1 MIDAS
6 RSLPIIER
14 AHMELINKSRRTIN
28 WILLAVSAMLL
39 GLIGS
44 MLVLRHQM
52 HKMTVLQ
59 TKLRAANNAKRGVYQ
74 PVFAALFY
82 IYG

>member
-1 MIDAS
+1 
-6 RSLPIIER
+6 
-14 AHMELINKSRRTIN
+14 MELINKSRRTIN

-59 TKLRAANNAKRGVYQ
+59 TKLRAANNAKEVYISQ
-74 PVFAALFY
+74 FCSFVLY
-82 IYG
+82 IWISSTISVR